1 MRQILHIITY
11 MWNLNN
17 EMNEYDRNRLSYLEN
32 ELMVTRYEREGRR
45 SKIGIE
51 NKEVYTTI

>member
-1 MRQILHIITY
+1 MRQILYIITY

-32 ELMVTRYEREGRR
+32 ELMVTRYERKGRR

-51 NKEVYTTI
+51 NK